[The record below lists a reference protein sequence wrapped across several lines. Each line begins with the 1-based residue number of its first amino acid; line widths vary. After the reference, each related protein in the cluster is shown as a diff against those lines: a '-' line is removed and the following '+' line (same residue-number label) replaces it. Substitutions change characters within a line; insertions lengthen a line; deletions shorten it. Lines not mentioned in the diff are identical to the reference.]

1 MKSVACFSAAAAF
14 AVFYFYNGFYVQR
27 PYPPGLAP
35 AILLFLI
42 GLLFRS
48 IEKKR
53 EIRRVADE
61 SAAAYAAALKA
72 EYEKQQAEAAL
83 IKAESEKRQA
93 EAAAQRVQEE
103 ADRKARQ
110 AEWERTHGRFE
121 CKVAGV
127 TFKNSDGVSRQK
139 ILKGIY
145 QHEYDSE
152 LESCMTSGR
161 IDLRPY
167 QYEGELAYRVVYEGD
182 CVGNIPRSRV
192 SELDA
197 IASRITAGYLTIS
210 KFDRDDDFDDDED
223 DSSVI
228 NSDATV
234 YYAVLEVVYTKE
246 EGK

>member
-14 AVFYFYNGFYVQR
+14 AVFYFISELIMHR
-27 PYPPGLAP
+27 PFAPGLLP
-35 AILLFLI
+35 AILLLLI
-42 GLLFRS
+42 GFLFRKS
-48 IEKKR
+48 EKKK
-53 EIRRVADE
+53 EARRIAE
-61 SAAAYAAALKA
+61 EKAA
-72 EYEKQQAEAAL
+72 
-83 IKAESEKRQA
+83 A
-93 EAAAQRVQEE
+93 EAAARKADAEKRLAEADARRAQEE

-127 TFKNSDGVSRQK
+127 TYKNSDGVSRQK

-182 CVGNIPRSRV
+182 CIGNIPRSRV